1 MLGLGKDPEFGA
13 DVSTAA
19 GREVG
24 WKCDEVGIRCMCRR
38 LQGGRLA
45 WKCDDVVLRGR

>member
-1 MLGLGKDPEFGA
+1 MRSDVVVREVDNMFVLGLGKDPEFGA

-24 WKCDEVGIRCMCRR
+24 WKCDEGLLRVMC
-38 LQGGRLA
+38 
-45 WKCDDVVLRGR
+45 